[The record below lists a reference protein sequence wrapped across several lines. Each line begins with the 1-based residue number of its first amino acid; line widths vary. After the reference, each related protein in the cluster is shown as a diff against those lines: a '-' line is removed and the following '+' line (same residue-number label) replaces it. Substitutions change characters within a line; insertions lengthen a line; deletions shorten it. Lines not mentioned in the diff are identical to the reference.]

1 MENRFENDKYI
12 IRYFPTDDIVE
23 FFMKDQEIEAK
34 DVIEMHDIVL
44 GFVKGKKYGTIFTA
58 QSFFSLS
65 ADARAEGAK
74 PEYCE
79 FLIAQAFIVRN
90 LAQRLL
96 GNFVVRFLPR
106 PKQAKLF
113 TDYQEARKWI
123 LEKIENHKKNKGMGI
138 QPLVFNA

>member
-1 MENRFENDKYI
+1 MENKFENEKYT
-12 IRYFPTDDIVE
+12 IRYFPDESIVE

-44 GFVKGKKYGTIFTA
+44 DFVKGRKYGTIFSA

-65 ADARAEGAK
+65 SGARSEGAK
-74 PEYCE
+74 PKYSE
-79 FLIAQAFIVRN
+79 LVIAQAFIVKN

-123 LEKIENHKKNKGMGI
+123 LAKIENNKKNKGAGTES
-138 QPLVFNA
+138 FAFSA